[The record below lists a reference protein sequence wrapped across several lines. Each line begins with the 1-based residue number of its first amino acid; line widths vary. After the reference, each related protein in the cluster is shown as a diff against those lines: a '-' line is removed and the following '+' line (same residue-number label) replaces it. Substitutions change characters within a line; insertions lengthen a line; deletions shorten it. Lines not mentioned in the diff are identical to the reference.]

1 MEIENIIKLIFYT
14 TSFFIVLSYFIAIAI
29 IIFALKSVVKISK
42 KEGKYMFKEKIKLFY
57 AKNSVLIMSI
67 ITLIFLMFIV
77 LTAKNTDVLK
87 IFEELSD
94 TEFAVYG
101 TLLGAVVGGI
111 FTLIGTNFVNKQQ
124 LKSQTQIKRKNLIY
138 KPLYEELIEIQCDF
152 MIQNPY
158 PEYISID
165 KNKTSFPKYSP
176 QYTVWERIKAD
187 TRYFEVPKSLKD
199 ELNILNKTIA
209 DYLIEIRDI
218 NKTITDILNKILK
231 SELSTQCTI
240 INIGSVL
247 SKQVLTESNIDIFN
261 QLDYALKPNVEVS
274 YEERERIS
282 KLFYESCKQNE
293 KIQAIKNARA
303 LWYKQQERTLDL
315 LTTLISFVTIK
326 YEG

>member
-14 TSFFIVLSYFIAIAI
+14 ASIFIVLSYFIAIAI
-29 IIFALKSVVKISK
+29 IVFALRFVIKVSK
-42 KEGKYMFKEKIKLFY
+42 KEGKCMFKEKLKLFY

-67 ITLIFLMFIV
+67 SVLIFLMIV
-77 LTAKNTDVLK
+77 ALIAKKTDFLK
-87 IFEELSD
+87 AFEKLSD

-101 TLLGAVVGGI
+101 TLLGAIVGGV
-111 FTLIGTNFVNKQQ
+111 FTLVGTSFVNNQQ
-124 LKSQTQIKRKNLIY
+124 LKTQTQIKRKNLIY
-138 KPLYEELIEIQCDF
+138 KPLYEELIEIQYDF
-152 MIQNPY
+152 MVQNPY

-165 KNKTSFPKYSP
+165 KNKTSLPKRSP

-199 ELNILNKTIA
+199 ELNILDKTIA

-218 NKTITDILNKILK
+218 NTTITDILNKILQ

-247 SKQVLTESNIDIFN
+247 SKQVLTESDIDIFN

-274 YEERERIS
+274 DEDRKRIS
-282 KLFYESCKQNE
+282 KLFYERCKQNE
-293 KIQAIKNARA
+293 KIQAIKNTRT
-303 LWYKQQERTLDL
+303 LWYKQQERTLEL